1 MTHDEQGSVSLYVV
15 ITATA
20 LMAAFGFVVD
30 IGSATVAKGE
40 AIHNAYAAAR
50 AGANAMSAETFVTT
64 GHVVADPSA
73 ARRAALAYLQ
83 HVGAALDAVVTVSGA
98 TVHVAVRQVEH
109 PNVLSMFGLSE
120 ITVTGEGS
128 ATAVYGLQGPTS

>member
-1 MTHDEQGSVSLYVV
+1 MTRDDQGSVSLYVV

-30 IGSATVAKGE
+30 VGSATVAKGQ

-64 GHVVADPSA
+64 GHVVADPAA
-73 ARRAALAYLQ
+73 ARHAALAYLHQ
-83 HVGAALDAVVTVSGA
+83 VGAARNATVTVSGA
-98 TVHVAVRQVEH
+98 TVHVQVRQVEH
-109 PNVLSMFGLSE
+109 PNVLSMFGLRQ

-128 ATAVYGLQGPTS
+128 ATAVYGQQGPTP

>member
-1 MTHDEQGSVSLYVV
+1 MTHDDEGSVSLYVV
-15 ITATA
+15 ITVTA

-30 IGSATVAKGE
+30 IGSATVAKGQ

-64 GHVVADPSA
+64 GHVIADPIA

-83 HVGAALDAVVTVSGA
+83 QVGAAQDATVTVSGA
-98 TVHVAVRQVEH
+98 TVHVEVRQVEH

-120 ITVTGEGS
+120 ITVSGEGS
-128 ATAVYGLQGPTS
+128 ATAVYGLQGPTP